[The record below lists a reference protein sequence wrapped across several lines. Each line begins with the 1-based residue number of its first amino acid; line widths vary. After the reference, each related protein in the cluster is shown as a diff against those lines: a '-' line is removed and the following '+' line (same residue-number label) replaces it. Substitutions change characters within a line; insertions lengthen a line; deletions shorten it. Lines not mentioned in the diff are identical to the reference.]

1 MLQPTRADFL
11 TLAADGATVIPVQRA
26 IVADALT
33 PVVARQALA
42 LAFPGEPTFLLE
54 SVIGGEK
61 WARYSFVGVGAEERV
76 RGGGARFELTRGG
89 ATRREL
95 GVDPWERLREVL
107 AEWKPPPAEKL
118 APLKL
123 PRFWGGAVGYLA
135 YDAIRRFEPTVGAP
149 TTDEEDELGFGL
161 GATLLIFDALTQTL
175 RVVVPARIRE
185 GGAGEAYRKAGERI
199 DAVIEALERPV
210 RLDRL
215 PMPSKDIQGELPP
228 SSFSREAFEAAV
240 ETCKE
245 HIRAGDIFQVVLS
258 QRFEL
263 DAEGLDPFALYR
275 AMRVVNPSPYMNFVE
290 LPEVVIAGASP
301 ETLVRVED
309 GVATVRPIAGTRRR
323 GETDAEDEERAA
335 DLLADPKERAEHV
348 MLVDLGRNDLGRI
361 SKPGTVRLTERM
373 IVERF
378 SHVIH
383 MTSNVTGEIEDGRDA
398 MDVLRATFP
407 AGTLSGAPKV
417 RAMQIIDELEPVR
430 RGIYGGAVGYLG
442 FDGNAD
448 LAIAIRTASIRGGV
462 LALQSGA
469 GIVEASD
476 PAKEFEETV
485 NKARAGLVAIEAAR
499 GARPPASHAH
509 GFSGDAKPSPS
520 GDDKS

>member
-1 MLQPTRADFL
+1 MLPSLDDFR
-11 TLAADGATVIPVQRA
+11 TLAAAGATVIPVQRQV
-26 IVADALT
+26 VADALT
-33 PVVARQALA
+33 PVVARQTLA
-42 LAFPGEPTFLLE
+42 TAFPGERTFLLE
-54 SVIGGEK
+54 SVVGGEK
-61 WARYSFVGVGAEERV
+61 WARYSFVGVGADTVV
-76 RGGGARFELTRGG
+76 RAGGGRFELTQRGET
-89 ATRREL
+89 AVET
-95 GVDPWERLREVL
+95 GVDPWARFGEVL
-107 AEWKPPPAEKL
+107 AEWVPPAPEAL
-118 APLKL
+118 ASLQL

-135 YDAIRRFEPTVGAP
+135 YDAVRRFEPTVGEAP
-149 TTDEEDELGFGL
+149 RDDEDELAFGL
-161 GATLLIFDALTQTL
+161 GATLLIFDALRQTV
-175 RVVVPARIRE
+175 RVVVPARVRE
-185 GGAGEAYRKAGERI
+185 DGADAAYRDAEARI
-199 DAVIEALERPV
+199 DSVVRALARPAP
-210 RLDRL
+210 LAHL
-215 PMPSKDIQGELPP
+215 PMPSSDIEGELPP
-228 SSFSREAFEAAV
+228 SSFTRPAFEAAV
-240 ETCKE
+240 ERCKE

-263 DAEGLDPFALYR
+263 DATGLDPFALYR
-275 AMRVVNPSPYMNFVE
+275 AMRVVNPSPYMFFVE
-290 LPEVVIAGASP
+290 LPGVTVSGASP

-323 GETDAEDEERAA
+323 GATDAEDEARAA

-361 SKPGTVRLTERM
+361 SKPGTVRITDRM

-383 MTSNVTGEIEDGRDA
+383 LTSNVIGEIGDGRHA
-398 MDVLRATFP
+398 LDVLRATFP

-430 RGIYGGAVGYLG
+430 RGLYGGAVGYVG

-448 LAIAIRTASIRGGV
+448 LAIAIRTATLADGK
-462 LALQSGA
+462 LALQAGA

-499 GARPPASHAH
+499 RAETDG
-509 GFSGDAKPSPS
+509 
-520 GDDKS
+520 

>member
-1 MLQPTRADFL
+1 MLQPTRADF
-11 TLAADGATVIPVQRA
+11 TALADAGATVIPVQREV
-26 IVADALT
+26 VADALT
-33 PVVARQALA
+33 PVVARELLA
-42 LAFPGEPTFLLE
+42 KAFVGEPTFLLE

-61 WARYSFVGVGAEERV
+61 WARYSFVGVGAEELV
-76 RGGGARFELTRGG
+76 RGGGSRFEIQ
-89 ATRREL
+89 REGEGL
-95 GVDPWERLREVL
+95 PVLESDVDPYERLREVL
-107 AEWKPPPAEKL
+107 AEWVPPPAEEL
-118 APLKL
+118 VPLKL

-135 YDAIRRFEPTVGAP
+135 YDAVRRFEPTVGEP
-149 TTDEEDELGFGL
+149 NGDEDDELAFGL
-161 GATLLIFDALTQTL
+161 GATLLIFDALRQTL
-175 RVVVPARIRE
+175 RVVVPARVRGGDSE
-185 GGAGEAYRKAGERI
+185 GAYDRAAARI
-199 DAVIEALERPV
+199 DAVVHALEQPV
-210 RLDRL
+210 RLDRI
-215 PMPSKDIQGELPP
+215 PMPSRDIQGELPA
-228 SSFSREAFEAAV
+228 SSFSREAFESAV
-240 ETCKE
+240 ERCKE

-263 DAEGLDPFALYR
+263 DATGLDPFALYR
-275 AMRVVNPSPYMNFVE
+275 AMRVVNPSPYMFFVE
-290 LPEVVIAGASP
+290 LPGVSVSGASP

-323 GETDAEDEERAA
+323 GDSDADDEERAA

-361 SKPGTVRLTERM
+361 SKPGTVQLTERM

-383 MTSNVTGEIEDGRDA
+383 LTSNVTGEIADGRDA
-398 MDVLRATFP
+398 LDVLRATFP

-417 RAMQIIDELEPVR
+417 RAMQIIDDLEPVR
-430 RGIYGGAVGYLG
+430 RGLYGGAVGYLG

-448 LAIAIRTASIRGGV
+448 LAIAIRTATIKDGT

-485 NKARAGLVAIEAAR
+485 NKARAGLIAIEAAR
-499 GARPPASHAH
+499 GARPPAPET
-509 GFSGDAKPSPS
+509 GTEQRKSPS
-520 GDDKS
+520 DADT

>member
-1 MLQPTRADFL
+1 MLQPDRAEF
-11 TLAADGATVIPVQRA
+11 TALADAGATVIPVQREV
-26 IVADALT
+26 VADALT
-33 PVVARQALA
+33 PVVARELLA
-42 LAFPGEPTFLLE
+42 KAFAGEPTFLLE

-76 RGGGARFELTRGG
+76 RGGGSRFEIQRRGEG
-89 ATRREL
+89 LPTLETE
-95 GVDPWERLREVL
+95 VDPYERLREVL
-107 AEWKPPPAEKL
+107 AEWVPPPAEKL

-123 PRFWGGAVGYLA
+123 PRFWGGAVGFLA
-135 YDAIRRFEPTVGAP
+135 YDAVRRFEPTVGEP
-149 TTDEEDELGFGL
+149 PGDEEDELAFGL
-161 GATLLIFDALTQTL
+161 GATLLIFDGLRQTL
-175 RVVVPARIRE
+175 RVVVPARIRD
-185 GGAGEAYRKAGERI
+185 GADEAYDRAAARI
-199 DAVIEALERPV
+199 DAVVQALEQPV
-210 RLDRL
+210 RLDRI
-215 PMPSKDIQGELPP
+215 PMPSKDIRGELPP
-228 SSFSREAFEAAV
+228 SSFTREAFEAAV

-263 DAEGLDPFALYR
+263 DASDLDPFALYR
-275 AMRVVNPSPYMNFVE
+275 AMRVVNPSPYMFFVE
-290 LPEVVIAGASP
+290 LPGVSVSGASP

-323 GETDAEDEERAA
+323 GESDAEDEERAA

-361 SKPGTVRLTERM
+361 SKPGTVTLTDQM

-383 MTSNVTGEIEDGRDA
+383 LTSNVTGEIADGMDA
-398 MDVLRATFP
+398 LDVLRATFP

-430 RGIYGGAVGYLG
+430 RGLYGGAVGYLG

-448 LAIAIRTASIRGGV
+448 LAIAIRTATIKDGK

-476 PAKEFEETV
+476 PAKEFDETV

-499 GARPPASHAH
+499 GARPPAPEA
-509 GFSGDAKPSPS
+509 GTEPGESP
-520 GDDKS
+520 